1 MTTDQKKEIRQEV
14 KYRRAEAALET
25 LHESSQKIKDTFA
38 ELEAYQNAAL
48 LLAYVDA
55 KREVETR
62 LLMAQ
67 AWKDGKKVAAPRV
80 DGDGIM
86 HYYYIEEM
94 DIVLAGAIAL
104 LVVLAFML
112 TVIVTLIV
120 LSRRVR
126 NIGREIYRIERQVG
140 DYIDELS
147 QSEGEKM
154 ELEQQAHQD
163 VIISSVLQEMF
174 P

>member
-1 MTTDQKKEIRQEV
+1 MK
-14 KYRRAEAALET
+14 
-25 LHESSQKIKDTFA
+25 
-38 ELEAYQNAAL
+38 
-48 LLAYVDA
+48 
-55 KREVETR
+55 
-62 LLMAQ
+62 
-67 AWKDGKKVAAPRV
+67 
-80 DGDGIM
+80 
-86 HYYYIEEM
+86 YYIEEM
-94 DIVLAGAIAL
+94 DIVLAGAVEL

-126 NIGREIYRIERQVG
+126 NIGREIYKIERQVG